1 MRNHPE
7 QRLKSQKLFAPIA
20 GVCVFIVGMAALAG
34 WMLDI
39 TALKSILPGLV
50 TMKANTALGML
61 LCGSALALLSFEKIP
76 KLVRGT
82 TAMIA
87 VVVIALGTLTLGE
100 YFFGWELGIDQ
111 LLFHDVANPMG
122 TSPPGRMSPATAF
135 CFLLAGCSL
144 WLASRAPTM
153 RFRLPMLAALGMSV
167 IVVGGLSLIGYATD
181 SLFSLRWWNYTGMAI
196 NTAVGFLLLGDGLLA
211 FVKSEGGLTWSLDK
225 LTTGA
230 FVIGMVSLTALGG
243 ASYHFTSQLE
253 QSAGWVSHTQEVLKE
268 LEEVSTGV
276 ATFGSS
282 ERNYINT
289 GNEHLLDQGQD
300 IINSIHEHVDAI
312 RKLTADNSHQKP
324 RLDQLEP
331 LIAQRIE
338 WGEQTVVA
346 RRQQG
351 LSAAEQMIAAGRGIA
366 LSDNIR
372 HVIKEME
379 DEEYLLL
386 GQRQKNEQA
395 ISTTTFLL
403 LPLGVFLS
411 LTMLSLGLFSLNE
424 GVGERAQAEKKS
436 RWLAS
441 FPEFNPNPIVE
452 LDTASG
458 VVHYANPSARR
469 LFPKLPN
476 EGLLHPLL
484 NGLQGMQMTLIGSG
498 TDTVRRE
505 ISAGKFFFSQ
515 TITYIPETKRLRVYS
530 TDITER
536 KKAEDKL
543 KESLKEVFDLKAAL
557 DEHAIVATTDAQG
570 KITYVNDKFC
580 AISKYP
586 REELLGQDHR
596 IINSG
601 FHSKEF
607 IRDLWTTITQGRV
620 WHGEIKNKAKDG
632 SFYWVDTTIV
642 PFLNKDGKPR
652 QYVAIRADIT
662 ERKLAEMASLRLAAI
677 VESSD
682 DAIISKTLDGII
694 TSWNRGAEKLFG
706 YPAEECIGKSMLML
720 FPPERVGEESEI
732 LARIRRGEG
741 VDHFETIR
749 LTKSGKLID
758 VSVTLSPIRNNQDQV
773 IGASK
778 IARDITERKQM
789 EEARRASEA
798 RYRTLFEY
806 APDGIVIVDSKGY
819 YLDTNA
825 SVCRMLGYT
834 RDEFIGLNATDIVAP
849 AEIPHIGQALD
860 VIKTKSDYQREWQF
874 RRKDG
879 SIFAVDTIATAMPDG
894 NLLAMI
900 RDITERKQ
908 AEKKIHQ
915 LNVELE
921 QRVIER
927 TAQLESANKELEAFS
942 YSVSHDLRAP
952 LRAVNGFAGIV
963 LEEFGSQLP
972 EEGKDYLKRIC
983 NGGQRMG
990 VLIDDLLA
998 FSRLNRQQVNRQ
1010 SVDTNSLALNVL
1022 EELKPQLDG
1031 RRVEIKVGS
1040 LPVCHGD
1047 PALLKQVWVNL
1058 ISNAIKYTRGREPA
1072 IVEIACTCEKDEDVF
1087 LVRDNGAGFDMQYA
1101 NKLFGVFQRLHRNDE
1116 FEGTGVGLAIVQ
1128 RIVHRHGG
1136 RIWADAAVNRG
1147 ATFYFT
1153 LEEENKL

>member
-1 MRNHPE
+1 MSNHPE
-7 QRLKSQKLFAPIA
+7 QRLKGRELFAPIA
-20 GVCVFIVGMAALAG
+20 GVCVFAVGMAAIAG
-34 WMLDI
+34 WMFDI

-50 TMKANTALGML
+50 TMKPNTASGML
-61 LCGSALALLSFEKIP
+61 LCGSALALLSLEKIP
-76 KLVRGT
+76 KLVRST

-111 LLFHDVANPMG
+111 LLFHDAGNP
-122 TSPPGRMSPATAF
+122 TEISQPGRMSPATAF

-144 WLASRAPTM
+144 WLASRPSTM
-153 RFRLPMLAALGMSV
+153 RFRLPTLAALGLSV
-167 IVVGGLSLIGYATD
+167 IVVGALSLIGYATD

-196 NTAVGFLLLGDGLLA
+196 NTAVGFMLLGCGLLA
-211 FVKSEGGLTWSLDK
+211 FARGEGGLTWSLDK

-268 LEEVSTGV
+268 LEEVSSGV

-300 IINSIHEHVDAI
+300 IINSIHEHVDTI
-312 RKLTADNSHQKP
+312 RKLTVDNPHQKP

-372 HVIKEME
+372 QVIKEME
-379 DEEYLLL
+379 DEEYSLLD
-386 GQRQKNEQA
+386 QRQKKEQA

-411 LTMLSLGLFSLNE
+411 LTMLSLGLFSLNA

-452 LDTASG
+452 LDSASG

-469 LFPKLPN
+469 LFPKLQN

-484 NGLQGMQMTLIGSG
+484 AGLPEAQKTLIGRE

-505 ISAGKFFFSQ
+505 ISAEKFFFSQ

-536 KKAEDKL
+536 KKAE
-543 KESLKEVFDLKAAL
+543 EVRARF
-557 DEHAIVATTDAQG
+557 AT
-570 KITYVNDKFC
+570 
-580 AISKYP
+580 
-586 REELLGQDHR
+586 
-596 IINSG
+596 
-601 FHSKEF
+601 
-607 IRDLWTTITQGRV
+607 
-620 WHGEIKNKAKDG
+620 
-632 SFYWVDTTIV
+632 
-642 PFLNKDGKPR
+642 
-652 QYVAIRADIT
+652 
-662 ERKLAEMASLRLAAI
+662 I

-682 DAIISKTLDGII
+682 DAIISKTVDGVI

-706 YPAEECIGKSMLML
+706 YAAKECIGKSMLML
-720 FPPERVGEESEI
+720 FPPELAGEEAEI
-732 LARIRRGEG
+732 LARTSRGES
-741 VDHFETIR
+741 VDHFETVR
-749 LTKSGKLID
+749 VAKGGRRID
-758 VSVTLSPIRNNQDQV
+758 VSVTLSPIRNSHGEV

-778 IARDITERKQM
+778 IARDITERKQR
-789 EEARRASEA
+789 EVALRETRERLSS
-798 RYRTLFEY
+798 TL
-806 APDGIVIVDSKGY
+806 AAGSIGTWSWDIVNDRLV
-819 YLDTNA
+819 A
-825 SVCRMLGYT
+825 
-834 RDEFIGLNATDIVAP
+834 DEFIAGL
-849 AEIPHIGQALD
+849 
-860 VIKTKSDYQREWQF
+860 F
-874 RRKDG
+874 
-879 SIFAVDTIATAMPDG
+879 SIAVDAAAKGLPADAYLQAVMKEDQPRVSEALARAIKSCGRYDIEYRVPQKSGELRWLQAKGRVDG
-894 NLLAMI
+894 DGAGNALNFHGAVM
-900 RDITERKQ
+900 DITERKRTEGRIRRLVDSNAQ
-908 AEKKIHQ
+908 GVMFWNSKGEITGANDAFLRVVGYTREDLEAGRVGWEMMTPPEYLHLDQHSLEELAAKGVCTPFEKEFIRKDGSRVPILLGAAVFEDSPDEGVGFVLDITERKEAEEKIHQ
-915 LNVELE
+915 LNNELE
-921 QRVIER
+921 RRVIER
-927 TAQLESANKELEAFS
+927 TSQLESANKELEAFS

-998 FSRLNRQQVNRQ
+998 FARLSRQRVNRQ
-1010 SVDTNSLALNVL
+1010 SVDTNRLALNVL
-1022 EELKPQLDG
+1022 EELKSQLDG
-1031 RRVEIKVGS
+1031 RQVEMKVGK
-1040 LPVCHGD
+1040 LPLCYGD

-1072 IVEIACTCEKDEDVF
+1072 IVEIDCAREKDENVF

-1136 RIWADAAVNRG
+1136 RIWADAAVNCG

-1153 LEEENKL
+1153 LEEENKS